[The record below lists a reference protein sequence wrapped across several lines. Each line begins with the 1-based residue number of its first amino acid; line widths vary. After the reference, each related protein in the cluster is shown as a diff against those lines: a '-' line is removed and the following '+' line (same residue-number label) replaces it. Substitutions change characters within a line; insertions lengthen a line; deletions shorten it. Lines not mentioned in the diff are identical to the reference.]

1 MGAEDPEKLRYF
13 LKRVSGELHEAQKR
27 LRETEEASHEPI
39 AIIGM
44 GCRFPGGAVS
54 PESLWE
60 LAAEGRDAIGDFPTN
75 RGWDLDG
82 LFDTYDTYADDGAE
96 AQDGVE
102 EEEGNGHG
110 AADRSTDGGE
120 GPRTRREARGGRP
133 GTSVTRYGGFL
144 HDAGDFDAAFFNISP
159 REAKAMDPQQ
169 RILLETAWEALED
182 ARLDPHT
189 LTGTPTGV
197 FTGLSPNHY
206 GAHGDTELE
215 GYLLTGT
222 APAVASGRIAYTL
235 GLTGPALTI
244 DTACSS
250 SLVAVHLACQALR
263 NNECT
268 LALAGGATIMA
279 TPETFLEF
287 SRQGGLAPDGRCKAF
302 AAEADGTGWAEGA
315 G

>member
-13 LKRVSGELHEAQKR
+13 LKRVSGELHEARIQ
-27 LRETEEASHEPI
+27 LREAEEASHEPI
-39 AIIGM
+39 AVVGM

-54 PESLWE
+54 PDKLWE
-60 LAAEGRDAIGDFPTN
+60 LVSQGRDAIGDFPTD
-75 RGWDLDG
+75 RGWDLES
-82 LFDTYDTYADDGAE
+82 LFDTYGTWADDSAGN
-96 AQDGVE
+96 QDGD
-102 EEEGNGHG
+102 GHG
-110 AADRSTDGGE
+110 TEDRSTD
-120 GPRTRREARGGRP
+120 EAGSPGDTQEPRGGRP
-133 GTSVTRYGGFL
+133 GTSATRYGGFL
-144 HDAGDFDAAFFNISP
+144 HDAGAFDAAFFNISP

-169 RILLETAWEALED
+169 RLLLEVTWEALED
-182 ARLDPHT
+182 AGLDPHT
-189 LTGTPTGV
+189 LAGTPTGV

-215 GYLLTGT
+215 GHLLTGT

-235 GLTGPALTI
+235 GLHGPALTI

-263 NNECT
+263 NNECDT
-268 LALAGGATIMA
+268 ALAGGATIMA
-279 TPETFLEF
+279 TPDIFLEF